1 MSWGGQ
7 PGQSEDGDAR
17 LPARSKP
24 LRSKRPADVVST
36 GGLSCCPGDGV
47 NAPVGLA
54 WDGQDLEQV
63 VDPTLVD
70 EAGLLELGEVV
81 GDLGGEGDGVERHDG
96 RREEPDRVVGDRK
109 RERGTERVGLLT
121 VDSRAATSD
130 RCFLFAGYC
139 ARALREL
146 LGGQRQ

>member
-1 MSWGGQ
+1 M
-7 PGQSEDGDAR
+7 
-17 LPARSKP
+17 
-24 LRSKRPADVVST
+24 RSKRPAEVVST
-36 GGLSCCPGDGV
+36 GGLSRCPGDGV

-81 GDLGGEGDGVERHDG
+81 GDLGGEGKGVEGHGG
-96 RREEPDRVVGDRK
+96 RREEPDRVGVD
-109 RERGTERVGLLT
+109 RERERDAERGGLLT
-121 VDSRAATSD
+121 VDRRAATSD
-130 RCFLFAGYC
+130 RCCLFAGCC

-146 LGGQRQ
+146 LGPERQ